1 MNRGVGAL
9 VVHSLVRIRGMLFG
23 LGLLLGGFQ
32 FLLTQVGSYL
42 VRHSYF
48 SQLSTLMPDFVR
60 AMMGPQALAFM
71 SFTGIVA
78 FGYFHPMVIAA
89 VVWLSILIA
98 TEAAGEVETRFVD
111 LTLARELTRA
121 DVILRTVVVFFVAV
135 GFVLGLMM
143 LGTWV
148 GLACCTPA
156 DAPHTPPKLIVSL
169 AFSLGC
175 VMVCWAGIALGVAAA
190 ARRRSVA
197 AGAVG
202 IVALTAYLLDY
213 IGRVWDPARTISRI
227 SPFHYFDPT
236 ALVAGQ
242 PLSVSN
248 AVVLVGAGIAGAVV
262 GAVVFSKRDI

>member
-1 MNRGVGAL
+1 MGAVITL
-9 VVHSLVRIRGMLFG
+9 VAHSLRRIRTMLIV
-23 LGLLLGGFQ
+23 LAALLAGFE
-32 FLLTQVGSYL
+32 FMLTQVASYL
-42 VRHSYF
+42 IRRGAF
-48 SQLSTLMPDFVR
+48 GQLALLMPDFVR
-60 AMMGPQALAFM
+60 SLLGPSSLAFM

-98 TEAAGEVETRFVD
+98 TEPAGEVETRFVD

-121 DVILRTVVVFFVAV
+121 DVIVRTVVVFFVAV
-135 GFVLGLMM
+135 GFVLGMMM
-143 LGTWV
+143 LGTSV

-202 IVALTAYLLDY
+202 ILALTAYLLDY
-213 IGRVWDPARTISRI
+213 IGRVWDPARTISSI